1 MRIIKSIGAFLLIC
15 ISFVTFYVVSNYYD
29 SANDRFTFVDL
40 NVVEANDHESDGK
53 ETTKTKEVKETAK
66 KEVKKEVKYYQLV
79 GIYFV
84 NGFLVSLLIVG
95 MYQTKMFKIKA
106 SEFIE
111 EADNLIILFMTSV
124 SLGLVLAVTQAFIYN
139 RLFID
144 KNNSNI
150 QRETAAVIIQ
160 N

>member
-1 MRIIKSIGAFLLIC
+1 MRIIKSICAFLLIC
-15 ISFVTFYVVSNYYD
+15 ISFVTFYVASNYYD

-53 ETTKTKEVKETAK
+53 ETTKPKISYSNVYNLKY
-66 KEVKKEVKYYQLV
+66 KYYQLV

-124 SLGLVLAVTQAFIYN
+124 SLGLVLAVTQTFIYN

>member
-1 MRIIKSIGAFLLIC
+1 MYIGI
-15 ISFVTFYVVSNYYD
+15 
-29 SANDRFTFVDL
+29 
-40 NVVEANDHESDGK
+40 H
-53 ETTKTKEVKETAK
+53 
-66 KEVKKEVKYYQLV
+66 
-79 GIYFV
+79 FV

>member
-1 MRIIKSIGAFLLIC
+1 
-15 ISFVTFYVVSNYYD
+15 
-29 SANDRFTFVDL
+29 
-40 NVVEANDHESDGK
+40 
-53 ETTKTKEVKETAK
+53 
-66 KEVKKEVKYYQLV
+66 
-79 GIYFV
+79 
-84 NGFLVSLLIVG
+84 

>member
-1 MRIIKSIGAFLLIC
+1 VVGMRIIKSICAFLLIC

-53 ETTKTKEVKETAK
+53 ETTKPKISYSNVYNLKY
-66 KEVKKEVKYYQLV
+66 KYYQLV

>member
-1 MRIIKSIGAFLLIC
+1 MRIIKSICAFLLIC

-53 ETTKTKEVKETAK
+53 ETTKPKISYSNVYNLKY
-66 KEVKKEVKYYQLV
+66 KYYQLV

>member
-1 MRIIKSIGAFLLIC
+1 MRIIKSICAFLLIC

-53 ETTKTKEVKETAK
+53 ETTKPKISYSNVYNLKY
-66 KEVKKEVKYYQLV
+66 KYYQLV

-84 NGFLVSLLIVG
+84 NGFLVALLIEG
-95 MYQTKMFKIKA
+95 MYQTKMFKITV
-106 SEFIE
+106 SEFIQ

>member
-1 MRIIKSIGAFLLIC
+1 VVGMRIIKSICAFLLIC

-29 SANDRFTFVDL
+29 STNDRFTFVDL

-53 ETTKTKEVKETAK
+53 ETIKPKISYSNVYNLKY
-66 KEVKKEVKYYQLV
+66 KYYQLV